1 MKKKLSLILS
11 MLSIMFGLS
20 SPVDMPQAEAK
31 IQNTVQGTILFVPHD
46 NRPTSCEQST
56 EALELAG
63 YNVIM
68 PPKDMLGGLR
78 NTADTNELWGWV
90 NKNISKADIA
100 VVSTD
105 SLIYGGLVASRN
117 HNNSE
122 EVLLYR
128 TNKFKQLKKSNKKLK
143 IFAFGSLMRTPK
155 NGAAA
160 GAEEPEYYQK
170 YGDKIFRVSALNDQK
185 ETRKLT
191 KLEKEEREG
200 LMNSIPS
207 GVYKDYFGRRTKNIN
222 VTKNLMNLAQNG
234 ILNFLVIGKDDNAP
248 FCATHQEAQ
257 ELNNFAK
264 KQGLSRDKF
273 MVATGIDEFAML
285 LLARATN
292 TIENKQYTVNVQY
305 NTGVGKDT
313 IPKFSDEKLFKSIRD
328 ELTMAGAK
336 ETNKPNADLFLLVNT
351 DPKGRT
357 TDGYPEEN
365 DPDPMYN
372 DGKPRIGTQ
381 YFLDMVKENIAKK
394 RSVALADVCFANGS
408 DKALMN
414 LLSDNKLLFRLRSY
428 SGWNTPT
435 NSTGFALGQGLVN
448 LKNSQEDCNRMLVK
462 RYLDDWGY
470 QANAR
475 EKLMWSLPDSK
486 YYFNLAEYEKY
497 AEDLVTKELR
507 EFAAWHLSEYPNA
520 TDIKV
525 TFPWHIT
532 FIGGITINEN
542 IPKKKL
548 IFNGRWNIENNQA
561 TCGNGATYVTARFTG
576 TSIAAKMDD
585 RNCWWR
591 YEIDGKPYNRIKFR
605 NELTT
610 LAENLPKGEH
620 KIKLVRSTE
629 GEAGLSTFK
638 GFVLD
643 EGAEILSPDEP
654 KRLKLEFVGD
664 SITAGAFNDG
674 PHDVLSYH
682 DVENNDMSYGPQLA
696 RMLDADYSVL
706 AKSGEGLV
714 HNYSEEW
721 PYNQV
726 HTADRYPW
734 TYYSFNWND
743 HHLNWDFSNNKTD
756 AVFISIGANDF
767 LFEPRP
773 TEDEFIKEYIHLI
786 KVVRKNNPTAAII
799 CLEPVPTVIGPDAA
813 SWTEIAVTKLKNN
826 GDKDLYYIPLNKDTP
841 LLNDSDYV
849 GDGVHPTQEGSRKI
863 AEYLKNK
870 VETILKSK
878 FAKLPGY

>member
-1 MKKKLSLILS
+1 MKKKLSLLLS
-11 MLSIMFGLS
+11 MLSIMFGLT
-20 SPVDMPQAEAK
+20 SPADMPQAEAEAK
-31 IQNTVQGTILFVPHD
+31 VQNDVQGTVLFVPHD

-63 YNVIM
+63 YRVIM
-68 PPKDMLGGLR
+68 PPKNMLGGLR
-78 NTADTNELWGWV
+78 NTADTSALWSWV
-90 NKNISKADIA
+90 NKNISKADVA

-117 HNNSE
+117 HNDTQDE
-122 EVLLYR
+122 LLYR
-128 TNKFKQLKKSNKKLK
+128 ASKFKQLRKSNKKLK

-191 KLEKEEREG
+191 ELEKEEREG

-222 VTKNLMNLAQNG
+222 VTKKLMDFTNKG

-248 FCATHQEAQ
+248 FCATHQEARD
-257 ELNNFAK
+257 LNNYSK
-264 KQGLSRDKF
+264 KLKLSRDKF
-273 MVATGIDEFAML
+273 MVATGIDEFSML
-285 LLARATN
+285 LLARAVN
-292 TIENKQYTVNVQY
+292 TIDHKQYTVNIQY
-305 NTGVGKDT
+305 NMGVGKDT
-313 IPKFSDEKLFKSIRD
+313 IPKFSDEKISKSIQD
-328 ELTMAGAK
+328 ELTMVGAK
-336 ETNKPNADLFLLVNT
+336 ETNKSNADLFLLVNT

-357 TDGYPEEN
+357 TDGYPDPN
-365 DPDPMYN
+365 DPEPMYN
-372 DGKPRIGTQ
+372 NGEPRNGTQ
-381 YFLDMVKENIAKK
+381 YFLEILKDNLAKK
-394 RSVALADVCFANGS
+394 HKVALADICFANGS
-408 DKALMN
+408 DNALMN
-414 LLSDNKLLFRLRSY
+414 QLSENNLLFRLRSY

-435 NSTGFALGQGLVN
+435 NSTGFALGQGLVS
-448 LKNSQEDCNRMLVK
+448 LKLSQEDCNRMLVK

-470 QANAR
+470 QSNAR
-475 EKLMWSLPDSK
+475 EKLMRSLPNSK
-486 YYFNLAEYEKY
+486 YYLNLADYEKT
-497 AEDLVTKELR
+497 AEDLVTKELQS
-507 EFAAWHLSEYPNA
+507 FAVKHLSEYPNA

-532 FIGGITINEN
+532 FIGGITIKEN
-542 IPKKKL
+542 ISKKL

-576 TSIAAKMDD
+576 TSITAKMDD

-610 LAENLPKGEH
+610 LAENLPEGEH
-620 KIKLVRSTE
+620 EIKLVRSTE
-629 GEAGLSTFK
+629 GEAGLSIFK

-674 PHDVLSYH
+674 PHDVISYF

-696 RMLDADYSVL
+696 RMLDADYSVV

-714 HNYSEEW
+714 HNYAEEW
-721 PYNQV
+721 PYNQI

-734 TYYSFNWND
+734 SYYSFNWNEP
-743 HHLNWDFSNNKTD
+743 HINWDFAKHKTD
-756 AVFISIGANDF
+756 AVFISIGANDL
-767 LFEPRP
+767 LFDPKP
-773 TEDEFIKEYIHLI
+773 TEDEFIKGYINLI
-786 KVVRKNNPTAAII
+786 NVVRMHNPTAAII
-799 CLEPVPTVIGPDAA
+799 CLDPVPTVIGPSAA
-813 SWTEIAVTKLKNN
+813 QWTEKAVTELKKK
-826 GDKDLYYIPLNKDTP
+826 GDKALYYIPLNKDTP
-841 LLNDSDYV
+841 LLNDSDYA

-863 AEYLKNK
+863 AEYLKDK
-870 VETILKSK
+870 VKPILKIQTK
-878 FAKLPGY
+878 